1 MLNNFISAKL
11 ASKILGEY
19 ERTLLLNTRLEIS
32 IIKLIIIIE
41 PIITYFIHTDYLP
54 PFCLKYIAL
63 I

>member
-32 IIKLIIIIE
+32 IIIIE

-54 PFCLKYIAL
+54 PFCLNI
-63 I
+63 